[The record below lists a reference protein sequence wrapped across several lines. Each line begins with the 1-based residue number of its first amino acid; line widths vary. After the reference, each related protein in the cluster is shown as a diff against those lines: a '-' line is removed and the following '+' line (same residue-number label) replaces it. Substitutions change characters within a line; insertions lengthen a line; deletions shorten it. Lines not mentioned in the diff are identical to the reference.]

1 MMKIGVITHWGDF
14 ENYGQV
20 FQGYMFQQYLKGRG
34 HTPFIIRYYPGSLFS
49 DIITLRRVLI
59 RMLHIKDFI
68 RSAWCVLCR
77 TRAKAAARKMKIA
90 PLRDFEGFRNREMSF
105 TVNTYRSYA
114 ELVKSNEIDADMYSV
129 GSDVVW
135 RTVPFNDD
143 GRVMFLDFGRRLA
156 KRISYSASFGTNGVS
171 EEYKR
176 FSSPLL
182 AKLDAVSVRE
192 LSGVAVCSSMGRN
205 DAVCVMDPV
214 FLMPRSFYIDK
225 FKVSDV
231 RKGFFGYF
239 LPMGAELPLEEIERV
254 AKQNDDQ
261 LSIACAGDYKRIPGR
276 MQVNPTIPNWI
287 RSIGEAKL
295 FFTNSF
301 HGTSIAL
308 IMHTPFVVFLKHG
321 GADMDDRLISIL
333 KRAGLSNRIYIP
345 SANNLQDIIESE
357 IDWDTVDWR
366 LSGEIEKSKEFLA
379 RAGV

>member
-1 MMKIGVITHWGDF
+1 MKIGVITHWGDF
-14 ENYGQV
+14 ENYGQI
-20 FQGYMFQQYLKGRG
+20 FQGYMFQQYLKSCG
-34 HTPFIIRYYPGSLFS
+34 HDPFIIRYYPGSLFS

-68 RSAWCVLCR
+68 RSVWCVLCR

-90 PLRDFEGFRNREMSF
+90 PLRDFEGFRNHEMLF
-105 TVNTYRSYA
+105 TKNTYRSYA
-114 ELVKSNEIDADMYSV
+114 ELVKSDEIDADMYSV

-143 GRVMFLDFGRRLA
+143 GRAMFLDFGRSSA
-156 KRISYSASFGTNGVS
+156 KRISYSASFGTNIVS
-171 EEYKR
+171 EGYKR
-176 FSSPLL
+176 FSAPLL

-239 LPMGAELPLEEIERV
+239 LPMDAELPLDEIEALSKR
-254 AKQNDDQ
+254 NGNPF
-261 LSIACAGDYKRIPGR
+261 SIACAGEYRRIPER
-276 MQVNPTIPNWI
+276 LQVNPTIPGWI
-287 RSIGEAKL
+287 KSIGEAKL

-308 IMHTPFVVFLKHG
+308 IMHTPFVAFLKHG
-321 GADMDDRLISIL
+321 GADMDDRLTSIL
-333 KRAGLSNRIYIP
+333 ARAGLSNRIYIP
-345 SANNLQDIIESE
+345 SKNNLLDIINSE
-357 IDWDTVDWR
+357 IDWEVVDQR
-366 LSGEIEKSKEFLA
+366 LFSEIEKSKEFLG
-379 RAGV
+379 REGI